1 MASTIYKINVLDN
14 KNSVETIYVFLGFN
28 SSEDEISDLND
39 SEKFIEMLT
48 DEEDYLINEMLVFN
62 KTEIE
67 TIKTNKIAVV
77 FLNESIH
84 SDDSIY
90 SIKLKI
96 IQNISN
102 QSFSIEEIYL
112 FCYTEKTLNTG
123 IIHDNLS
130 QSNNI
135 LITKER
141 VMNYFENVDGHEEL
155 LQSLPDKDEYTYD
168 DLFELKLDDKT
179 VVSKTVVGQKFF
191 IASGEYPFAIDPFT
205 ASFVDP
211 FLQKSSNEIT
221 TLNSHLLL
229 NVSNMIINNN
239 IYLCLASNA
248 LEYNDNIPEDY
259 LIKVYY
265 PFLYK
270 KDINSVD
277 TLGSKKEELITQTY
291 SNITSSLLNNFKNI
305 DMFYD
310 VHSQKTSE
318 LDYKKTGIQYIKMVL
333 KPENDIKIPLDI
345 IFKLIH
351 ATEINPLIKYN
362 ISSRQ
367 ENVYR
372 LYANKTTKDGEKIPY
387 LQKASIFKLM
397 KNIGKTKSV
406 AVFVDYKMENSC
418 SFICEFEE
426 NGDIIMIADFDDIV
440 PITNNFEKI
449 NKVFEQASNPILET
463 IHTFFEQNGYKISK
477 FTSLLDENVVIKE
490 IIYKSSLGL
499 TTELNLN
506 DFKGCI
512 SSVFTILDNNE
523 NEIQMRFKRVKNFNK
538 LDSQESY
545 VIDQNKKGFSIKDI
559 IMGLVENFELE
570 ESEAREYVANIINE
584 LQVERG
590 VKKRD
595 IEIKVNPGFETK
607 LSLDRIKSELSV
619 TVSNIDNILYLNTIP
634 IYIDTMIRLS
644 TDSSTTNY
652 PNDLIVSL
660 CSKEEVEDVIF
671 KDDIIAVS
679 EKDVE
684 NQKSPVIN
692 DEDDTI
698 VYEPLLENLENE
710 DGQKLKSVFDIFNDN
725 DDDESSSEPEQS
737 GGIEQDEEE
746 EPEMTEEPTNAEK
759 EVKPTA
765 NVTSEME
772 NNDKKEEE
780 IKEEEDPNNV
790 AEGPKKVNNAVKK
803 LNNIDGMS
811 LTHPYIFQK
820 RMEDRAASIFATL
833 KDDKFNSYSRMCP
846 SNVRR
851 QPVII
856 NKTELDKINQSYPG
870 YLKEDEGDII
880 HYKSN
885 PENKENSED
894 FYYVCPRYWC
904 LLTDSIISDEDVK
917 AGKCGEIIPR
927 DAKKIEPG
935 HYVYEFSH
943 PSEHIGT
950 EGEYIKHYPGF
961 HKDSTK
967 DNKCIPCCFK
977 NWNTT
982 KQITKRKSC
991 EGDKPN
997 VGEEEGNK
1005 EDEIIEPAKP
1015 EPVDDQYIKSSEK
1028 FPLDTGRWGYLPPSI
1043 QKFFHDVGA
1052 ECKISKSTK
1061 MKTSCLL
1068 RHGIEYSEKKSFIAC
1083 IADAIFYAE
1092 HNENG
1097 DIMAIPEAMK
1107 TKRSKNMSMLEIIVN
1122 SINIDSFITFQ
1133 NATLIE
1139 NFAEEIN
1146 YSDDQVEELF
1156 ENVDQKYKSSKL
1168 YKKSKKNLLAK
1179 GLFLKA
1185 INANENFNKFLL
1197 DSDEL
1202 VDYTYLWDI
1211 ICTPNPLLFKSG
1223 INLIILRIPE
1233 NDGTN
1238 NVDFICPSNHY
1249 SNTNFDT
1256 RKRSLFIIERDN
1268 VFEPIYEYKD
1278 IETKILVNKTFSEY
1292 DRQLSKNLRSLFAK
1306 IIKPIIQ
1313 KNCSPH
1319 KSTNTYRFN
1328 SPILLESLIKQLN
1341 AREYTINK
1349 QILNLRGKIV
1359 GLLVTDKKGIQGF
1372 LPCYPSSVDTKYNY
1386 DYDYIT
1392 NDSIWNSYS
1401 QTYTFLNRWFK
1412 IKKSNKSIKPNENI
1426 KINTCLPTDAY
1437 CKVLEDN
1444 MIVGFLTNTN
1454 QFIQISTPQPN
1465 IMNDG
1470 LHIINNNNYLIS
1482 DIKQTSSNNVDKE
1495 RVDYTNKVRFEYSF
1509 FNAFRNTVR
1518 ILLNEYVNVKKH
1530 EEIQQIIR
1538 GPYSYHKK
1546 LDLVIEKLT
1555 SISEKMVEFADDLDF
1570 STFKEITTCVSYQ
1583 NEDKCNTKNP
1593 LCIYKGNNCMLIIPR
1608 LNLVTN
1614 EDNQMIYFTRLADE
1628 LIRYNHIKS
1637 FVSQKNNYLVF
1648 EKIGYNLRKDEI
1660 IMLQS
1665 LLTQEYFERLIQGN
1679 TNKYIIN
1686 NAYDNVNPKYQEYY
1700 NAPLSLNDIIQPEEE
1715 SKLVLKTQK
1724 ISTIAW
1730 RKCFMTESIEIE
1742 YPDSNFGTFQFIIDI
1757 VEKSKHVTLSEGQ
1770 IRDDLASLYLNF
1782 SSKYK
1787 TQLANIL
1794 ISQGKKSM
1802 GDQINAGTLS
1812 FKYLIHSESYYLTN
1826 MDLWFLLDK
1835 YQVPS
1840 IFISANNLMET
1851 GYNEK
1856 IFICYAEEEIKDF
1869 VFILC
1874 SAVKQETPTIY
1885 KVIQY
1890 NDKIMIK
1897 VDDLH
1902 DCVEELGNAFTNKIE
1917 IEHFINVFKP
1927 ELTTVYKPKQKGH
1940 RVNPA
1945 DLSFQVVD
1953 SDNKEESPVLS
1964 NNPSPNLENA
1974 IKENIV
1980 EFLPVKKPRKTRKP
1994 VQKQK
1999 NRTKKEKPKQ
2009 KLSDSEVEIEDDKS
2023 SKPN

>member
-1 MASTIYKINVLDN
+1 MASTIYKINVLNN
-14 KNSVETIYVFLGFN
+14 KNSTETIYVFLGFN
-28 SSEDEISDLND
+28 ATDDEIADLNNP
-39 SEKFIEMLT
+39 EKMKSVLSG
-48 DEEDYLINEMLVFN
+48 DKDYSINEMLIFD
-62 KTEIE
+62 TIEIE
-67 TIKTNKIAVV
+67 NIKSNNAKIV

-84 SDDSIY
+84 PDDSIY

-96 IQNISN
+96 IQNISE
-102 QSFSIEEIYL
+102 QSFSMEEIYL
-112 FCYTEKTLNTG
+112 FCYTENTLNTG
-123 IIHDNLS
+123 NIYDNLT

-135 LITKER
+135 ALTKER
-141 VMNYFENVDGHEEL
+141 ITNYFENIVEYENL
-155 LQSLPDKDEYTYD
+155 IETLPDKEEYTYD
-168 DLFELKLDDKT
+168 DLFELHLDDKT
-179 VVSKTVVGQKFF
+179 VVAKTVIGQKFF
-191 IASGEYPFAIDPFT
+191 ISSGDYPFAIDPHNS
-205 ASFVDP
+205 SFVDP

-229 NVSNMIINNN
+229 NVSNAIINNN
-239 IYLCLASNA
+239 IFLCLAGNV
-248 LEYNDNIPEDY
+248 LEYNQNIPEDY

-265 PFLYK
+265 PFLYA

-277 TLGSKKEELITQTY
+277 TLVKKKEELIRQTY
-291 SNITSSLLNNFKNI
+291 SYITSSLLNNFKNI
-305 DMFYD
+305 NMFYD
-310 VHSQKTSE
+310 VYSQKTSD
-318 LDYKKTGIQYIKMVL
+318 LDYKQSGIKYIKIVL
-333 KPENDIKIPLDI
+333 KPDNEIKIPLDI

-351 ATEINPLIKYN
+351 ATELNPLIKYN

-372 LYANKTTKDGEKIPY
+372 LYANKTTKDGDKIPH
-387 LQKASIFKLM
+387 LQKAMIFKLM
-397 KNIGKTKSV
+397 KGIGKSKSV
-406 AVFVDYKMENSC
+406 SVFVDYKMENSC
-418 SFICEFEE
+418 SFVCEFEE
-426 NGDIIMIADFDDIV
+426 NGDIIMIADFDNII
-440 PITNNFEKI
+440 PINNNFEKI
-449 NKVFEQASNPILET
+449 NRVFEEASNPILET
-463 IHTFFEQNGYKISK
+463 VQTFFEQNGYKISK
-477 FTSLLDENVVIKE
+477 FTNLLDDNVVIKE
-490 IIYKSSLGL
+490 IIYKSVMSL
-499 TTELNLN
+499 TSELNLN

-512 SSVFTILDNNE
+512 SSVFTVLDNNE

-545 VIDQNKKGFSIKDI
+545 VIDQNKKGFSVKEI
-559 IMGLVENFELE
+559 IIGLVENFELE
-570 ESEAREYVANIINE
+570 ESDAREYVANIINE

-595 IEIKVNPGFETK
+595 IEIKVNPGFETT
-607 LSLDRIKSELSV
+607 LVIDRIKSEL
-619 TVSNIDNILYLNTIP
+619 TINVSNIDNILYLNTIP
-634 IYIDTMIRLS
+634 VYIDTMIRLS
-644 TDSSTTNY
+644 TDSSTTRY

-660 CSKEEVEDVIF
+660 CSKEELDDVIF
-671 KDDIIAVS
+671 NDDIIAVT
-679 EKDVE
+679 EKDME

-692 DEDDTI
+692 DEDNSI
-698 VYEPLLENLENE
+698 AYEPMLVNLENE
-710 DGQKLKSVFDIFNDN
+710 DETKPKLKSVFDIFNNDN
-725 DDDESSSEPEQS
+725 DDDESSDEEQS
-737 GGIEQDEEE
+737 GGVKDDEELESKNNLEKEEE
-746 EPEMTEEPTNAEK
+746 EEEND
-759 EVKPTA
+759 
-765 NVTSEME
+765 E
-772 NNDKKEEE
+772 NNLEEE
-780 IKEEEDPNNV
+780 EEEEEEEKDPNNVV
-790 AEGPKKVNNAVKK
+790 AEGPKKNAPAKK

-856 NKTELDKINQSYPG
+856 NKTELNKINENYPG

-894 FYYVCPRYWC
+894 YYYVCPRYWC

-935 HYVYEFSH
+935 QYVYEFSH

-950 EGEYIKHYPGF
+950 TGEYIKHYPGF

-977 NWNTT
+977 NWNTS

-991 EGDKPN
+991 EGEKPN
-997 VGEEEGNK
+997 VGEEGE
-1005 EDEIIEPAKP
+1005 EQEEPTKV

-1028 FPLDTGRWGYLPPSI
+1028 FPLDTGRWGYLPPTI

-1052 ECKISKSTK
+1052 ECKINKSSK

-1068 RHGIEYSEKKSFIAC
+1068 RHGVEYSEKKSFVAC
-1083 IADAIFYAE
+1083 IADALFYAE
-1092 HNENG
+1092 HGENG
-1097 DIMAIPEAMK
+1097 EIMAIPEATQK
-1107 TKRSKNMSMLEIIVN
+1107 KRAKNMAKSMSMIEIISS
-1122 SINIDSFITFQ
+1122 SIHIDSFITFQ

-1139 NFAEEIN
+1139 NFAEENN
-1146 YSDDQVEELF
+1146 YSDEEVENLF
-1156 ENVDQKYKSSKL
+1156 ENTDQKYKSSKL
-1168 YKKSKKNLLAK
+1168 YKKSKQNLLAK
-1179 GLFLKA
+1179 GFFLKA
-1185 INANENFNKFLL
+1185 VNALENFNKFLL
-1197 DSDEL
+1197 DADEL

-1211 ICTPNPLLFKSG
+1211 ICTPNPLLFKNG

-1292 DRQLSKNLRSLFAK
+1292 DRQLSKNLRSLFSK

-1319 KSTNTYRFN
+1319 KSTNSYRFN
-1328 SPILLESLIKQLN
+1328 NPILLETLIKQLN

-1359 GLLVTDKKGIQGF
+1359 GLLVTDKKGVQGF
-1372 LPCYPSSVDTKYNY
+1372 LPCYPSSVDTKYDY

-1392 NDSIWNSYS
+1392 NDNIWNSYN

-1412 IKKSNKSIKPNENI
+1412 IKKSAIMREINNKLNS
-1426 KINTCLPTDAY
+1426 CLPTDAY
-1437 CKVLEDN
+1437 CKVVEDN

-1465 IMNDG
+1465 IMNDN

-1482 DIKQTSSNNVDKE
+1482 DIKQTSSNKVDSE
-1495 RVDYTNKVRFEYSF
+1495 RVNYTNKVRLEYNF

-1518 ILLNEYVNVKKH
+1518 MLLNEYVNVKKH
-1530 EEIQQIIR
+1530 EEIQDIIQ

-1546 LDLVIEKLT
+1546 LELVTDKLNT
-1555 SISEKMVEFADDLDF
+1555 LSEKMVEFADDIDF
-1570 STFKEITTCVSYQ
+1570 STFKEISTCVSYQ
-1583 NEDKCNTKNP
+1583 NKDKCNAKNP

-1608 LNLVTN
+1608 LNLITK
-1614 EDNQMIYFTRLADE
+1614 EDNQEIYFTRLADE

-1637 FVSQKNNYLVF
+1637 FVFQKNNYLIF
-1648 EKIGYNLRKDEI
+1648 DKIGYNLRKDEI

-1665 LLTQEYFERLIQGN
+1665 LMTQEYFEKLIQGN

-1686 NAYDNVNPKYQEYY
+1686 NAYDNVNPKYEEYY
-1700 NAPLSLNDIIQPEEE
+1700 NAPLTLNDIIQPEDEAQT
-1715 SKLVLKTQK
+1715 KLVLKTQK
-1724 ISTIAW
+1724 VASTVW
-1730 RKCFMTESIEIE
+1730 RKCFMSESVEIE
-1742 YPDSNFGTFQFIIDI
+1742 YPDSNSGTFQFIIDI
-1757 VEKSKHVTLSEGQ
+1757 VERTKQLTLSEGQ
-1770 IRDDLASLYLNF
+1770 IRDDLASLYLNY

-1802 GDQINAGTLS
+1802 GDQIKAGTLN

-1835 YQVPS
+1835 YQIPS
-1840 IFISANNLMET
+1840 IFISANNLLET

-1856 IFICYAEEEIKDF
+1856 IFVCYAEEEIKDF
-1869 VFILC
+1869 VFIMC
-1874 SAVKQETPTIY
+1874 SAVKQETPSIY

-1890 NDKIMIK
+1890 NDLIMIK
-1897 VDDLH
+1897 FEDLK
-1902 DCVEELGNAFTNKIE
+1902 DCSESLGNALSNKIQ

-1945 DLSFQVVD
+1945 DLSFQIVD
-1953 SDNKEESPVLS
+1953 SDIKEDSNDVSNK
-1964 NNPSPNLENA
+1964 PSPNLANVV
-1974 IKENIV
+1974 KEDIV
-1980 EFLPVKKPRKTRKP
+1980 EFEPVKKPRKTRKP

-2009 KLSDSEVEIEDDKS
+2009 KLNDSELEIQDDNS
-2023 SKPN
+2023 NQN